1 MRQPYGCGAAAVG
14 AYLYAFGGEGLSVV
28 QPGCMTMYNMAT
40 RKMAELAKLPRT
52 LIYCPGVAC
61 GGLVYSLG
69 GYDEELQTSVAGV
82 HTYNPDIDSWV
93 DGIALPLAVSGPA
106 VADHMGCI
114 YSCGGIGRGE
124 FLTSGTLLM
133 LDPRTRSWVS
143 LPTMPTPVGN
153 AHAAVVAGRMYVPG
167 GGTREAGRLTA
178 QPTLQS
184 YDLVAGRWDT
194 GYAPMAQARNAL

>member
-1 MRQPYGCGAAAVG
+1 MHDHVQHGHQEGGGGGQPFPHLQFCTG
-14 AYLYAFGGEGLSVV
+14 
-28 QPGCMTMYNMAT
+28 M
-40 RKMAELAKLPRT
+40 
-52 LIYCPGVAC
+52 AC

-69 GYDEELQTSVAGV
+69 GLDIALGV
-82 HTYNPDIDSWV
+82 HVGSVLAYNPDIDSWV

-178 QPTLQS
+178 QPTLQC

-194 GYAPMAQARNAL
+194 GSAPMAKARNIVWLP

>member
-93 DGIALPLAVSGPA
+93 GGPTLPMAMAG
-106 VADHMGCI
+106 VAAAEHMGCI
-114 YSCGGIGRGE
+114 FVCSGWLGRAAP
-124 FLTSGTLLM
+124 LSGSLLM
-133 LDPRTRSWVS
+133 LDPRTRAWTS
-143 LPTMPTPVGN
+143 LPTMPTTGGSVL
-153 AHAAVVAGRMYVPG
+153 AGRMSVPG
-167 GGTREAGRLTA
+167 GGRGEVLPCSA
-178 QPTLQS
+178 
-184 YDLVAGRWDT
+184 
-194 GYAPMAQARNAL
+194 M